1 MHVSFDY
8 LNVMTAQEIDK
19 EIKAMLNPGEEVL
32 LTASQ
37 ARAVP
42 GGSISTPNKIY
53 VTNMRV
59 LFKDPRLFGLKA
71 DIVDVS
77 YKDISNVRL
86 KRGVFSTE
94 IFLKS
99 RFLSDEVSL
108 PGVDKQIAQQ
118 LMSMIQKGV
127 RGELPRQ
134 VTAEE
139 SNSGVET
146 RPKEASDP
154 IKELERL
161 GELKEKGVID
171 DDEFKELKAELL
183 KKIKGS

>member
-1 MHVSFDY
+1 MSTH
-8 LNVMTAQEIDK
+8 EIDK
-19 EIKAMLNPGEEVL
+19 EIKAILNPGEEVL

-37 ARAVP
+37 ARGVP

-59 LFKDPRLFGLKA
+59 LFKDPKLFGLKA
-71 DIVDVS
+71 NIVDVS

-108 PGVDKQIAQQ
+108 PAVDKQIAQQ
-118 LMSMIQKGV
+118 LMGMIQKGV

-134 VTAEE
+134 VTAEGKNT
-139 SNSGVET
+139 SVEA
-146 RPKEASDP
+146 RSPSDP
-154 IKELERL
+154 IKELEKI
-161 GELKEKGVID
+161 GELKQKGLITE
-171 DDEFKELKAELL
+171 DEFNMLKADLL
-183 KKIKGS
+183 KKIRDN